1 MNPLQRLHEDRARA
15 RALADPYAD
24 LCALATVDSR
34 NHPQVRTLV
43 LRDLENKLAVFV
55 NATSPKWPGM
65 GRVAALVFL
74 ASLGVQYRL
83 NCATEPV
90 SAELMGDNWQLRP
103 EMPKKLD
110 WLYERRVQSSVV
122 ESREQLLAELAEKKV
137 PNPLV
142 APKSARGLYLI
153 PEELERLD
161 LNAKGGVHD
170 RRRWH
175 LVDQTWQ
182 ERVLV
187 P

>member
-74 ASLGVQYRL
+74 ASLSVQYRL

-110 WLYERRVQSSVV
+110 WLYRAARPKLGSGKPGAATCGIGGEESSESSRRPKVRTGSLPDTRRTGAFGFEREGR
-122 ESREQLLAELAEKKV
+122 RARPTALA
-137 PNPLV
+137 
-142 APKSARGLYLI
+142 
-153 PEELERLD
+153 LD
-161 LNAKGGVHD
+161 
-170 RRRWH
+170 
-175 LVDQTWQ
+175 
-182 ERVLV
+182 
-187 P
+187 